1 MPYKAVIFD
10 LDGTLADTL
19 DDIASAMNRVLH
31 TRGYPVHTH
40 RDYKY
45 MVGRG
50 LENLVTSALPETARV
65 SQVMDSCLADLKEE
79 YGRNCLVNTR
89 LYNGIEILLMS
100 LHEMHVKTSVF
111 SNKAVD
117 LTQKIINTLL
127 PGHPFEI
134 VVGAQQGLPKKPDPA
149 GALLISERT
158 GISPAETIYLGD
170 SDVDMIT
177 ANAAG
182 MIAVGALWGFR
193 TEVELRSNGARFVL
207 KRPIDLIDFILET

>member
-1 MPYKAVIFD
+1 
-10 LDGTLADTL
+10 
-19 DDIASAMNRVLH
+19 
-31 TRGYPVHTH
+31 
-40 RDYKY
+40 
-45 MVGRG
+45 
-50 LENLVTSALPETARV
+50 
-65 SQVMDSCLADLKEE
+65 
-79 YGRNCLVNTR
+79 
-89 LYNGIEILLMS
+89 
-100 LHEMHVKTSVF
+100 MHVKTSVF

-182 MIAVGALWGFR
+182 MVAVGALWGFR